1 MSELIK
7 SHTENKK
14 SEDLDG
20 TFDIEIQKRQLAGNI
35 LNMLKKQG
43 FSIEENEL
51 KFDASSKQDIRNLHS
66 ISVKH
71 QRLVNHKL
79 IKKFDAQFI
88 DRYIADGSDINPRE
102 LHPKLIIVDNDK
114 KSHLFNWI
122 KLHWSIPV
130 SSGYGRRLRYIV
142 KDEYNEKVIGIIGLG
157 DPVYALKDRDSFI
170 GWTKQVKAKK
180 LKHIMDAFVL
190 GSVPPYNMIRGGK
203 LVASLV
209 ASQEIFDDFRKK
221 YRGTKSLI
229 REDIFNGTLAGV
241 TTISALGKSSV
252 YDRIKIPEG
261 SKFHH
266 VGWTTGSGDFQFFN
280 GYYKELLT
288 LAKQDEK
295 TGKNPK
301 WGSGVRS
308 RKTVIK
314 KALKELGIPTKL
326 RYHGIKREIFFI
338 PQGSNW
344 KEYLCGD
351 DKEFH
356 AYNQSLD
363 YISNFIKNRWMIKRS
378 KKDGKY
384 LEYKNQ
390 NYSLLS

>member
-7 SHTENKK
+7 SHTVNKK
-14 SEDLDG
+14 SEDLG
-20 TFDIEIQKRQLAGNI
+20 STFDIEIQKKQLAENI
-35 LNMLKKQG
+35 LNMLEEQG
-43 FSIEENEL
+43 FYIEENTL

-71 QRLVNHKL
+71 QRLVNEKL

-88 DRYIADGSDINPRE
+88 DRYIADGSEINPRE
-102 LHPKLIIVDNDK
+102 LHPKLLTVDNDK
-114 KSHLFNWI
+114 KSRLFNWI

-142 KDEYNEKVIGIIGLG
+142 KDECNEKVIGIIGLG

-170 GWTKQVKAKK
+170 GWTKQVKARK
-180 LKHIMDAFVL
+180 LKHVMDAFVL

-209 ASQEIFDDFRKK
+209 ASQEIFNDFRKK

-229 REDIFNGTLAGV
+229 RETIFNGTLAGV

-252 YDRIKIPEG
+252 YDRINIPEG

-266 VGWTTGSGDFQFFN
+266 VGWTAGSGDFQFFN

-314 KALKELGIPTKL
+314 KALKKLEIPTKL
-326 RYHGIKREIFFI
+326 RYHGIRREIFFI

-344 KEYLCGD
+344 KEYLCGNAQ
-351 DKEFH
+351 EFH
-356 AYNQSLD
+356 AYNQSID
-363 YISNFIKNRWMIKRS
+363 YLANFMKNRWMIKRS
-378 KKDGKY
+378 EKNSEYLKFKKG
-384 LEYKNQ
+384 E
-390 NYSLLS
+390 YSLLS